1 MIGTTVG
8 KYRIVDKLGRG
19 GMGTVYKA
27 VDQTLDREV
36 AIKVLN
42 PDLTD
47 ADVLKRFRAEAVTL
61 ARLNHPG
68 IATIYELHHQQDDEL
83 LMVMEFV
90 RGETFHD
97 LSDRLGPLAPPQ
109 AAHLCM
115 QVLDALGHAHR
126 GGVVHRDLK
135 PANLMITDGGAVKVM
150 DFGIARVLGT
160 EHFTHGGYMMGTPAY
175 MAPEQVLGREIDGR
189 ADLYS
194 VGVVLYR
201 LLTGQLPFKADT
213 AISMV
218 QMQISEPPTPIVT
231 FRPDLPPWCTAIVDR
246 ALAKSPS
253 DRFQSAEEFRGALV
267 VGGDA
272 PGARRDADALD
283 ADAARTR
290 PRHGHDGA
298 APHAHVDARLVGNL
312 GRPSVGHQ
320 PRPDHF
326 ARAASRCD
334 GPPANAVAREDD
346 DRRAWADA
354 PDGARGV
361 ADHRR
366 GRHWRAGVRG
376 VSWWPIGSP
385 SDRDRERD
393 GRCSTGCGRG
403 VGPAGGRDAGSDS
416 SSAMPPPAPV
426 APVPA
431 PPKAPA
437 SGTVVGQPPAGG
449 ERGVAT
455 AGAGPGAAKT
465 AGRGTSTG
473 VSPGGSPVGGRSAA
487 PDAATKS
494 EPAPAAAPPP
504 PPVPAVPAMTFNQVR
519 LLVAEGDRVRE
530 REGVLQLGDG
540 QVSIVTPGGG
550 APIMSLA
557 TQLAQRHLLRPL
569 QAAEVARRQR
579 SDRRE
584 QDRSRPPGLPE
595 RRAQLGHPAHRR
607 GAGDL
612 PHRRLSA
619 QDRPA
624 GAPGTHGADD
634 PEMKGGLTS
643 SAQTSTF
650 ASVSDR
656 LPVLARIR
664 SAHHHAGLADRS
676 GFPGSRR
683 TRRSS

>member
-47 ADVLKRFRAEAVTL
+47 ADVLKRFRGEAVTL

-150 DFGIARVLGT
+150 DFGIARVLGS

-201 LLTGQLPFKADT
+201 LLSGRLPFNADT

-218 QMQISEPPTPIVT
+218 QMQISEAPTPIST
-231 FRPDLPPWCTAIVDR
+231 FRPDLPNWCTAIVDR

-253 DRFQSAEEFRGALV
+253 DRFQSAEEFRAALISAV
-267 VGGDA
+267 TPQALGEMPTLATPTPPGLARDLDPELTVLHRTPTPMRTSSSIPSTPALPASATRPATPVSPSRPAVA
-272 PGARRDADALD
+272 PARKPTNTPLPEKTTTLVLGRTHLMALAALLVIVASGIGILAFAAFRGARSSAGSQ
-283 ADAARTR
+283 AAATESV
-290 PRHGHDGA
+290 PSTLP
-298 APHAHVDARLVGNL
+298 APPPVVETPTTAV
-312 GRPSVGHQ
+312 PS
-320 PRPDHF
+320 
-326 ARAASRCD
+326 S
-334 GPPANAVAREDD
+334 PPATV
-346 DRRAWADA
+346 
-354 PDGARGV
+354 
-361 ADHRR
+361 
-366 GRHWRAGVRG
+366 
-376 VSWWPIGSP
+376 
-385 SDRDRERD
+385 
-393 GRCSTGCGRG
+393 
-403 VGPAGGRDAGSDS
+403 
-416 SSAMPPPAPV
+416 PPPAATPPV
-426 APVPA
+426 SATPTAPVTQKTLA
-431 PPKAPA
+431 AGGA
-437 SGTVVGQPPAGG
+437 TVGQPPTTTG

-455 AGAGPGAAKT
+455 AGAGPSAAKT
-465 AGRGTSTG
+465 AGRGATSG
-473 VSPGGSPVGGRSAA
+473 VLPGGSPIDPARGGRAA
-487 PDAATKS
+487 NPKDIVPPT
-494 EPAPAAAPPP
+494 PPP
-504 PPVPAVPAMTFNQVR
+504 SPSAPAVPVAPPVTFNQVR
-519 LLVAEGDRVRE
+519 MLVAEGERARE
-530 REGVLQLGDG
+530 REGMLQIGDG
-540 QVSIVTPGGG
+540 RISVVIPGGN

-557 TQLAQRHLLRPL
+557 T
-569 QAAEVARRQR
+569 
-579 SDRRE
+579 S
-584 QDRSRPPGLPE
+584 S
-595 RRAQLGHPAHRR
+595 
-607 GAGDL
+607 
-612 PHRRLSA
+612 LSA
-619 QDRPA
+619 IFYSRSKQPKWRDASGQIVESKIDLGRM
-624 GAPGTHGADD
+624 GFLRG
-634 PEMKGGLTS
+634 ERNWIILLTS
-643 SAQTSTF
+643 GEPVILRIEDSALRT
-650 ASVSDR
+650 V
-656 LPVLARIR
+656 LPALQE
-664 SAHHHAGLADRS
+664 
-676 GFPGSRR
+676 R
-683 TRRSS
+683 TGQQIQR

>member
-231 FRPDLPPWCTAIVDR
+231 FRPDLPAWCTAIVDR

-253 DRFQSAEEFRGALV
+253 DRFQSAEEFRAALIAAVTPQALGEMPTLSTPTPPGLPLDMDMTVPHRTPTAMRASSAIPAFHPSATSQGPITSPVRPAVATVRPPTPLPEKTTTV
-267 VGGDA
+267 V
-272 PGARRDADALD
+272 
-283 ADAARTR
+283 
-290 PRHGHDGA
+290 
-298 APHAHVDARLVGNL
+298 L
-312 GRPSVGHQ
+312 GRTHLLALAALLVIVAAGIGVLA
-320 PRPDHF
+320 F
-326 ARAASRCD
+326 AAFR
-334 GPPANAVAREDD
+334 
-346 DRRAWADA
+346 
-354 PDGARGV
+354 
-361 ADHRR
+361 
-366 GRHWRAGVRG
+366 
-376 VSWWPIGSP
+376 
-385 SDRDRERD
+385 
-393 GRCSTGCGRG
+393 
-403 VGPAGGRDAGSDS
+403 GGRSALLQTAATESTTSATSPAAAVES
-416 SSAMPPPAPV
+416 SPAAVSPPEATVPPPAAPPVPSV

-431 PPKAPA
+431 PPKAPPT
-437 SGTVVGQPPAGG
+437 GTTVGQPPAGG

-465 AGRGTSTG
+465 AGRGANTG
-473 VSPGGSPVGGRSAA
+473 VSPGGSPVGGRAAA
-487 PDAATKS
+487 PDAATKA
-494 EPAPAAAPPP
+494 EPAPAAAA

-530 REGVLQLGDG
+530 REGVLTLADG
-540 QVSIVTPGGG
+540 QVSIVSPGGG
-550 APIMSLA
+550 APIMSVANNSLSGIFYA
-557 TQLAQRHLLRPL
+557 RSKQPRWRDASGQTVESKIDLGRLGFLRSERNWVILLTGGEPVIFRIEDSALRTVLPALQERTGQTIQR
-569 QAAEVARRQR
+569 
-579 SDRRE
+579 
-584 QDRSRPPGLPE
+584 
-595 RRAQLGHPAHRR
+595 
-607 GAGDL
+607 
-612 PHRRLSA
+612 
-619 QDRPA
+619 
-624 GAPGTHGADD
+624 
-634 PEMKGGLTS
+634 
-643 SAQTSTF
+643 
-650 ASVSDR
+650 
-656 LPVLARIR
+656 
-664 SAHHHAGLADRS
+664 
-676 GFPGSRR
+676 
-683 TRRSS
+683 

>member
-8 KYRIVDKLGRG
+8 KYRILDKLGRG

-47 ADVLKRFRAEAVTL
+47 ADLLKRFRAEAVTL

-97 LSDRLGPLAPPQ
+97 LADRLGPLAPPQ
-109 AAHLCM
+109 AAHLSM

-150 DFGIARVLGT
+150 DFGIARVLGS

-201 LLTGQLPFKADT
+201 LLTGHLPFKADT

-231 FRPDLPPWCTAIVDR
+231 FRPDLPAWCSAIVDR

-253 DRFQSAEEFRGALV
+253 DRFQSAEEFRAALIAAV
-267 VGGDA
+267 TPQALGEMPTLSTPTP
-272 PGARRDADALD
+272 PGLPLD
-283 ADAARTR
+283 MDMTVPHRTPTAMRSSSAIPAARPPAIR
-290 PRHGHDGA
+290 PGTSVTEPIRPA
-298 APHAHVDARLVGNL
+298 VATVPPPTAPTEKTTTVVL
-312 GRPSVGHQ
+312 GRKHLMALAALLVIVAAGIGVLALAAFRGGRSALLQTAATESATGSVPQPTAIDQPS
-320 PRPDHF
+320 
-326 ARAASRCD
+326 AATSPEATVPAPTAPVVPAAVQVPV
-334 GPPANAVAREDD
+334 PPKTPA
-346 DRRAWADA
+346 
-354 PDGARGV
+354 
-361 ADHRR
+361 
-366 GRHWRAGVRG
+366 AGTV
-376 VSWWPIGSP
+376 
-385 SDRDRERD
+385 
-393 GRCSTGCGRG
+393 
-403 VGPAGGRDAGSDS
+403 VGPAGA
-416 SSAMPPPAPV
+416 
-426 APVPA
+426 
-431 PPKAPA
+431 
-437 SGTVVGQPPAGG
+437 

-455 AGAGPGAAKT
+455 AGAGSGGPAGAGAAKT

-473 VSPGGSPVGGRSAA
+473 VAPGGSPVGGRAVGA
-487 PDAATKS
+487 PDPTTKP
-494 EPAPAAAPPP
+494 EPPP
-504 PPVPAVPAMTFNQVR
+504 PPAMPAVPAITFNQVR
-519 LLVAEGDRVRE
+519 LLVADGDRVRE
-530 REGVLQLGDG
+530 REGMLTLADG

-557 TQLAQRHLLRPL
+557 TSSLSGIFY
-569 QAAEVARRQR
+569 ARSKQPKWRDA
-579 SDRRE
+579 S
-584 QDRSRPPGLPE
+584 
-595 RRAQLGHPAHRR
+595 
-607 GAGDL
+607 
-612 PHRRLSA
+612 
-619 QDRPA
+619 
-624 GAPGTHGADD
+624 
-634 PEMKGGLTS
+634 GLTVES
-643 SAQTSTF
+643 KIDLGRLGFLRSERNWVILLTGGEPVIFRIEDSALRT
-650 ASVSDR
+650 V
-656 LPVLARIR
+656 LPALEE
-664 SAHHHAGLADRS
+664 
-676 GFPGSRR
+676 R
-683 TRRSS
+683 TGQKIQR

>member
-42 PDLTD
+42 PELTD

-90 RGETFHD
+90 RGETFHG

-135 PANLMITDGGAVKVM
+135 PANLMITDGGLVKVM

-201 LLTGQLPFKADT
+201 LLSGQLPFKADT
-213 AISMV
+213 AVAMV

-246 ALAKSPS
+246 ALAKSPG

-267 VGGDA
+267 SAVTPQALGEMPTLSTPTP
-272 PGARRDADALD
+272 PGLALD
-283 ADAARTR
+283 MDMTVPHRTPTAMRASSAISAVPASATYPGPMTSPGRPIVTTVGPPTPLPEKTTTVVLGRTHLMALAALLIIVAAGVGVLAFAAFRGGRSALLQTATESATV
-290 PRHGHDGA
+290 A
-298 APHAHVDARLVGNL
+298 APPATVESAPAAVPTPDATVPAPL
-312 GRPSVGHQ
+312 P
-320 PRPDHF
+320 PPD
-326 ARAASRCD
+326 
-334 GPPANAVAREDD
+334 PPAA
-346 DRRAWADA
+346 
-354 PDGARGV
+354 
-361 ADHRR
+361 
-366 GRHWRAGVRG
+366 
-376 VSWWPIGSP
+376 
-385 SDRDRERD
+385 
-393 GRCSTGCGRG
+393 
-403 VGPAGGRDAGSDS
+403 
-416 SSAMPPPAPV
+416 
-426 APVPA
+426 VPA

-473 VSPGGSPVGGRSAA
+473 VSPGGSPVGGRTTAA
-487 PDAATKS
+487 DAATKS
-494 EPAPAAAPPP
+494 EPTPAAAAPPP
-504 PPVPAVPAMTFNQVR
+504 VPVPAMTFNQVR

-530 REGVLQLGDG
+530 REGVLTLADG
-540 QVSIVTPGGG
+540 QVSIVTPSGS
-550 APIMSLA
+550 APIMSVASSSLSGIFYA
-557 TQLAQRHLLRPL
+557 RSKQPRWRDASGQTVESKIDLGRLGFLRSERNWVILLTGGEPVIFRIEDSALKTVLPAL
-569 QAAEVARRQR
+569 QARTGKMIQR
-579 SDRRE
+579 
-584 QDRSRPPGLPE
+584 
-595 RRAQLGHPAHRR
+595 
-607 GAGDL
+607 
-612 PHRRLSA
+612 
-619 QDRPA
+619 
-624 GAPGTHGADD
+624 
-634 PEMKGGLTS
+634 
-643 SAQTSTF
+643 
-650 ASVSDR
+650 
-656 LPVLARIR
+656 
-664 SAHHHAGLADRS
+664 
-676 GFPGSRR
+676 
-683 TRRSS
+683 